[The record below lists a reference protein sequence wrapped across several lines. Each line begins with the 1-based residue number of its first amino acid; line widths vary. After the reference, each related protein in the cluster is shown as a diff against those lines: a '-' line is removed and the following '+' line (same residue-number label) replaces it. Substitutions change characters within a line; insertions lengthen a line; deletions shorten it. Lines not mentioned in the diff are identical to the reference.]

1 MKDAKGH
8 GSEKRGGA
16 SPQDQRSAMGL
27 PVRGTIRPEVFQG
40 MKGPLGRST
49 VPTGPFEK
57 MLLNMGMDNRT
68 NPNGPHV
75 AAGVD
80 KSGTVVPV
88 SVSDADAAKALA
100 GGGAK
105 SAAVPVHS
113 GAAGRSDAPQHVIP
127 PTPASGRT
135 AQGSA
140 AIHDSIGY
148 GDRVTFRNRF
158 GQERT
163 GKAVMRGP
171 AGWVL
176 NMGGA
181 HGTPA
186 VPSAD
191 SITKVRKSRG

>member
-1 MKDAKGH
+1 MAKDAKGH
-8 GSEKRGGA
+8 GSEKRGGT
-16 SPQDQRSAMGL
+16 SVTDQRSAMGL

-40 MKGPLGRST
+40 MKGPLGQ
-49 VPTGPFEK
+49 PGP
-57 MLLNMGMDNRT
+57 GMHT
-68 NPNGPHV
+68 

-88 SVSDADAAKALA
+88 SISDADAAKALA
-100 GGGAK
+100 GGGLK
-105 SAAVPVHS
+105 SAPVDTHP
-113 GAAGRSDAPQHVIP
+113 AHVIP
-127 PTPASGRT
+127 PTPASERT

-140 AIHDSIGY
+140 AIHDSIGH
-148 GDRVTFRNRF
+148 GDRVTFRDRF

-191 SITKVRKSRG
+191 SIVKVRKAR